1 MISSTLHWIKKKN
14 RLPQGYRL
22 KLFLTFLGVLVL
34 CGTGLIVLFGQIQ
47 RQTLQSETFNKG
59 NFVSSMLAR
68 NLETPLFF
76 MNMEQIS
83 AHVEAIL
90 MATDI
95 VAILVYDKDGG
106 VIFSRLVPQEGIPP
120 LRQEQKDHLV
130 QLMAEHKNAKGD
142 DSTVNWT
149 LEQYFVFCKQI
160 TTIGQSSDQGSLY
173 FDTGKVEQGT
183 VIPLGGVQVVF
194 SRSQYE
200 QGMARIIRHAV
211 LLFLSF
217 LPISLFL
224 AVMLARDV
232 VRPLRVLV
240 ETLKTRLGKEEENEE
255 EEEEEEE
262 EEKAIDELG
271 QLDDSLKRLV
281 TRLDQ
286 SFATIA
292 QMNEGLE
299 EKVAAR
305 TAELTRAM
313 QELKEAQTQLVQSE
327 KMSAVGQLVAGVAHE
342 VNNTTN
348 FITGA
353 LPPLGKRLGELRRI
367 LDGYAEQCC
376 PDAGRVAEL
385 MQSIDLLMGNVR
397 EGARRTSKI
406 VTDLKNFSRPDND
419 LARPIDINHCLES
432 TLALALPEYRH
443 KLEVVR
449 EFAEDL
455 PRVSGSQGQLCQVF
469 MNLIIN
475 AVHAQPDKGSL
486 LIRTF
491 DAEDGVHV
499 VFADKGMGI
508 PKDIQKRIFEPFFTT
523 KEVGKGTGLGL
534 SVSFGIISRH
544 RGKIL
549 VRSEPGQGAEFEVI
563 LPAGQEPIA
572 SQQEENEG

>member
-1 MISSTLHWIKKKN
+1 MIFSNLDWITKKI
-14 RLPQGYRL
+14 RLPRGYRL
-22 KLFLTFLGVLVL
+22 KLFLTFLGALVL
-34 CGTGLIVLFGQIQ
+34 CGGGLIVLFGQIQ

-59 NFVSSMLAR
+59 SFVSSMLAR

-95 VAILVYDKDGG
+95 VAIFVYDKDGG
-106 VIFSRLVPQEGIPP
+106 VIFSRLVPQKGIPP
-120 LRQEQKDHLV
+120 LRQEEKDHLV
-130 QLMAEHKNAKGD
+130 QLMAEHRNAKGD
-142 DSTVNWT
+142 DSTANWN

-160 TTIGQSSDQGSLY
+160 VTIGQSNDQGSLY

-211 LLFLSF
+211 LLFLFF

-224 AVMLARDV
+224 AIMLARDV

-240 ETLKTRLGKEEENEE
+240 ETLKTRLGKEEE
-255 EEEEEEE
+255 EEEE
-262 EEKAIDELG
+262 EEKATDELG

-286 SFATIA
+286 SFDTIA
-292 QMNEGLE
+292 RMNEGLE

-305 TAELTRAM
+305 TAELTKAM

-327 KMSAVGQLVAGVAHE
+327 KMGAVGQLVAGVAHE

-367 LDGYAEQCC
+367 LDGHGEQCC

-443 KLEVVR
+443 RMEVVR

-455 PRVSGSQGQLCQVF
+455 PKVSGSQGQLCQVF

-491 DAEDGVHV
+491 SAEDGVHV
-499 VFADKGMGI
+499 VFTDKGTGI
-508 PKDIQKRIFEPFFTT
+508 PQDIQKRIFEPFFTT

-544 RGKIL
+544 RGRIL

-572 SQQEENEG
+572 LQHEENEE

>member
-1 MISSTLHWIKKKN
+1 
-14 RLPQGYRL
+14 
-22 KLFLTFLGVLVL
+22 
-34 CGTGLIVLFGQIQ
+34 
-47 RQTLQSETFNKG
+47 
-59 NFVSSMLAR
+59 MLAR

-95 VAILVYDKDGG
+95 VAIFVYDKDGG
-106 VIFSRLVPQEGIPP
+106 VIFSRLVPQKGIPP
-120 LRQEQKDHLV
+120 LRQEEKDHLV
-130 QLMAEHKNAKGD
+130 QLMAEHRNAKGD
-142 DSTVNWT
+142 DSTANWN

-160 TTIGQSSDQGSLY
+160 VTIGQSNDQGSLY

-211 LLFLSF
+211 LLFLFF

-224 AVMLARDV
+224 AIMLARDV

-240 ETLKTRLGKEEENEE
+240 ETLKTRLGKEEE
-255 EEEEEEE
+255 EEEE
-262 EEKAIDELG
+262 EEKATDELG

-286 SFATIA
+286 SFDTIA
-292 QMNEGLE
+292 RMNEGLE

-305 TAELTRAM
+305 TAELTKAM

-327 KMSAVGQLVAGVAHE
+327 KMGAVGQLVAGVAHE

-367 LDGYAEQCC
+367 LDGHGEQCC

-443 KLEVVR
+443 RMEVVR
-449 EFAEDL
+449 EFAEGL
-455 PRVSGSQGQLCQVF
+455 PKVSGSQGQLCQVF

-491 DAEDGVHV
+491 SAEDGVHV
-499 VFADKGMGI
+499 VFTDKGMGI
-508 PKDIQKRIFEPFFTT
+508 PQDIQKRIFEPFFTT

-544 RGKIL
+544 RGRIL

-572 SQQEENEG
+572 LQHEENEE

>member
-1 MISSTLHWIKKKN
+1 MNFPDLHWMKKKI
-14 RLPQGYRL
+14 RLPRGYRL
-22 KLFLTFLGVLVL
+22 KLVLTFLGVLVL

-47 RQTLQSETFNKG
+47 RQTLLDETYNKG
-59 NFVSSMLAR
+59 SFVSTILAR

-76 MNMEQIS
+76 MNTEQIS
-83 AHVEAIL
+83 ANVEAIFG
-90 MATDI
+90 ATDL
-95 VAILVYDKDGG
+95 VAVFIYDKKGER
-106 VIFSRLVPQEGIPP
+106 IFSHFAPQAEGTAPLVEEMGGLGQIMVEHLAAGGDDTNPRW
-120 LRQEQKDHLV
+120 RQEH
-130 QLMAEHKNAKGD
+130 
-142 DSTVNWT
+142 
-149 LEQYFVFCKQI
+149 YFVFCKRI
-160 TTIGQSSDQGSLY
+160 SIAGYSRDQTSLY
-173 FDTGKVEQGT
+173 FDTGKVEPRQVT
-183 VIPLGGVQVVF
+183 DLGGVQIVF
-194 SRSQYE
+194 SQAQYTR
-200 QGMARIIRHAV
+200 GMERIIRHV
-211 LLFLSF
+211 LLLFLFF
-217 LPISLFL
+217 LPISLFT

-232 VRPLRVLV
+232 VRPVRALV
-240 ETLKTRLGKEEENEE
+240 ETLRIRLGKEKEE
-255 EEEEEEE
+255 ETEEET
-262 EEKAIDELG
+262 ITTTDELG
-271 QLDDSLKRLV
+271 QLDDRMKQLV

-286 SFATIA
+286 SFAVIA

-305 TAELTRAM
+305 TAELTKAM

-327 KMSAVGQLVAGVAHE
+327 KMGAVGQLVAGVAHE

-376 PDAGRVAEL
+376 PDADRVAEL

-419 LARPIDINHCLES
+419 LARPIDINHCLET
-432 TLALALPEYRH
+432 TLSLALPEYRH
-443 KLEVVR
+443 KLEVAR
-449 EFAEDL
+449 DFAEDL
-455 PRVSGSQGQLCQVF
+455 PKVSGSQGQLCQVF

-475 AVHAQPDKGSL
+475 AIHAQPDKGFL
-486 LIRTF
+486 LVRTF
-491 DAEDGVHV
+491 STEDGVHV

-563 LPAGQEPIA
+563 LPTGQEPIMA
-572 SQQEENEG
+572 QHEEQEG

>member
-1 MISSTLHWIKKKN
+1 MNFPDLHWLKKKI
-14 RLPQGYRL
+14 RLPRGYRL
-22 KLFLTFLGVLVL
+22 KLFLTFLGVLVI

-47 RQTLQSETFNKG
+47 RQTLLEETYNKG

-76 MNMEQIS
+76 MNTEQIN
-83 AHVEAIL
+83 ANVEAIFG
-90 MATDI
+90 ATDL
-95 VAILVYDKDGG
+95 VAVFIYDKEGKR
-106 VIFSRLVPQEGIPP
+106 IFSRFAPQAEGAASRFEEMGGLGQIMKEHLASGGDEPNP
-120 LRQEQKDHLV
+120 HWRQEH
-130 QLMAEHKNAKGD
+130 
-142 DSTVNWT
+142 
-149 LEQYFVFCKQI
+149 YFVFCKRVI
-160 TTIGQSSDQGSLY
+160 TAGQSSDQTSLY
-173 FDTGKVEQGT
+173 FDTGKVEQRQVT
-183 VIPLGGVQVVF
+183 DLGGVQIVF
-194 SRSQYE
+194 SHAQYTR
-200 QGMARIIRHAV
+200 GMKRIIRHAL

-217 LPISLFL
+217 LPISLFT

-232 VRPLRVLV
+232 VRPLRTLV
-240 ETLKTRLGKEEENEE
+240 EALRLRLGKTEE
-255 EEEEEEE
+255 EEEET
-262 EEKAIDELG
+262 KTTDELG
-271 QLDDSLKRLV
+271 QLDDRMKQLV

-286 SFATIA
+286 SFAVIA

-305 TAELTRAM
+305 TAELTKAM

-327 KMSAVGQLVAGVAHE
+327 KMGAVGQLVAGVAHE

-376 PDAGRVAEL
+376 PDASRVAEL

-449 EFAEDL
+449 EFTEGL
-455 PRVSGSQGQLCQVF
+455 PKVSGSQGQLCQVF

-486 LIRTF
+486 LVRTF
-491 DAEDGVHV
+491 SAEDGVHV
-499 VFADKGMGI
+499 VFADKGTGI

-544 RGKIL
+544 RGRIL
-549 VRSEPGQGAEFEVI
+549 VRSELGQGAEFEVI

-572 SQQEENEG
+572 LQHEENER

>member
-1 MISSTLHWIKKKN
+1 MNFPNLRRIKKKIQ
-14 RLPQGYRL
+14 LPRGYRL
-22 KLFLTFLGVLVL
+22 KLFLTFLCVLVF

-47 RQTLQSETFNKG
+47 KQTLLGETYNRG
-59 NFVSSMLAR
+59 GFVSSVLVR

-83 AHVEAIL
+83 ANVEAIL
-90 MATDI
+90 GATGITAVIIYDMGGNP
-95 VAILVYDKDGG
+95 ILSRFASGADKALLPPKEFD
-106 VIFSRLVPQEGIPP
+106 RLAQFM
-120 LRQEQKDHLV
+120 K
-130 QLMAEHKNAKGD
+130 EHKISQEEIPNPHWHQKR
-142 DSTVNWT
+142 
-149 LEQYFVFCKQI
+149 YFVFSKQI
-160 TTIGQSSDQGSLY
+160 VTVRPPDDQESLY

-183 VIPLGGVQVVF
+183 VIPLGGVQVIF

-200 QGMARIIRHAV
+200 QGMARIYWHAG

-217 LPISLFL
+217 LPISFFV

-232 VRPLRVLV
+232 VRPLRALV
-240 ETLKTRLGKEEENEE
+240 GTLKTRLGKEEDDET
-255 EEEEEEE
+255 
-262 EEKAIDELG
+262 ITTTDELS

-286 SFATIA
+286 AFDTIA
-292 QMNEGLE
+292 RMNEGLE
-299 EKVAAR
+299 EKVAVR
-305 TAELTRAM
+305 TAELTKAM

-353 LPPLGKRLGELRRI
+353 LPPLGKRLAELRRI

-376 PDAGRVAEL
+376 PDVGRVAEL
-385 MQSIDLLMGNVR
+385 MQSIDLLMGNVQ

-419 LARPIDINHCLES
+419 LYRPIDINHCLET
-432 TLALALPEYRH
+432 TLSLALPEYRH
-443 KLEVVR
+443 KLEVAR
-449 EFAEDL
+449 DFAEDL
-455 PRVSGSQGQLCQVF
+455 PLVQGSQGQLCQVF

-491 DAEDGVHV
+491 SAEDGVHV
-499 VFADKGMGI
+499 VFADKGTGI

-544 RGKIL
+544 RGRIL

-563 LPAGQEPIA
+563 LPAGQEPII
-572 SQQEENEG
+572 SQHEEQE

>member
-1 MISSTLHWIKKKN
+1 MNFPDLLWLKKKI
-14 RLPQGYRL
+14 RLPRGYRL

-47 RQTLQSETFNKG
+47 RQTLLEETYNKG

-76 MNMEQIS
+76 MNTEQIN
-83 AHVEAIL
+83 ANVEAIFG
-90 MATDI
+90 ATDL
-95 VAILVYDKDGG
+95 VAVFIYDKEGKR
-106 VIFSRLVPQEGIPP
+106 IFSRFAPQAEGAASRFEEMGGLGQIMKEHLASGGDEPNP
-120 LRQEQKDHLV
+120 HWRQEH
-130 QLMAEHKNAKGD
+130 
-142 DSTVNWT
+142 
-149 LEQYFVFCKQI
+149 YFVFCKRVI
-160 TTIGQSSDQGSLY
+160 TAGQSSDQTSLY
-173 FDTGKVEQGT
+173 FDTGKVEQRQVT
-183 VIPLGGVQVVF
+183 DLGGVQIVF
-194 SRSQYE
+194 SHAQYTR
-200 QGMARIIRHAV
+200 GMKRIIRHAL

-217 LPISLFL
+217 LPISLFT

-232 VRPLRVLV
+232 VRPLRTLV
-240 ETLKTRLGKEEENEE
+240 EALRLRLGKTEE
-255 EEEEEEE
+255 EEET
-262 EEKAIDELG
+262 KTTDELG
-271 QLDDSLKRLV
+271 QLDDRMKQLV

-286 SFATIA
+286 SFAVIA

-305 TAELTRAM
+305 TAELTKAM

-327 KMSAVGQLVAGVAHE
+327 KMGAVGQLVAGVAHE

-376 PDAGRVAEL
+376 PDASRVAEL

-449 EFAEDL
+449 EFTEGL
-455 PRVSGSQGQLCQVF
+455 PKVSGSQGQLCQVF

-486 LIRTF
+486 LVRTF
-491 DAEDGVHV
+491 SAEDGVHV
-499 VFADKGMGI
+499 VFADKGTGI

-544 RGKIL
+544 RGRIL
-549 VRSEPGQGAEFEVI
+549 VRSELGQGAELEVI

-572 SQQEENEG
+572 LQHEENER

>member
-1 MISSTLHWIKKKN
+1 MNFPDLHWLKKKI
-14 RLPQGYRL
+14 RLPRGYRL

-47 RQTLQSETFNKG
+47 RQTLLEETYNKG

-76 MNMEQIS
+76 MNTEQIN
-83 AHVEAIL
+83 ANVEAIFG
-90 MATDI
+90 ATDL
-95 VAILVYDKDGG
+95 VAVFIYDKEGKR
-106 VIFSRLVPQEGIPP
+106 IFSRFAPQAEGAASRFEEMGGLGQIMKEHLASGGDEPNP
-120 LRQEQKDHLV
+120 HWRQEH
-130 QLMAEHKNAKGD
+130 
-142 DSTVNWT
+142 
-149 LEQYFVFCKQI
+149 YFVFCKRVI
-160 TTIGQSSDQGSLY
+160 TAGQSSDQTSLY
-173 FDTGKVEQGT
+173 FDTGKVEQRQVT
-183 VIPLGGVQVVF
+183 DLGGVQIVF
-194 SRSQYE
+194 SHAQYTR
-200 QGMARIIRHAV
+200 GMKRIIRHAL

-217 LPISLFL
+217 LPISLFT

-232 VRPLRVLV
+232 VRPLRTLV
-240 ETLKTRLGKEEENEE
+240 EALRLRLGKTEE
-255 EEEEEEE
+255 EEEET
-262 EEKAIDELG
+262 KTTDELG
-271 QLDDSLKRLV
+271 QLDDRMKQLV

-286 SFATIA
+286 SFAVIA

-305 TAELTRAM
+305 TAELTKAM

-327 KMSAVGQLVAGVAHE
+327 KMGAVGQLVAGVAHE

-376 PDAGRVAEL
+376 PDASRVAEL

-449 EFAEDL
+449 EFTEGL
-455 PRVSGSQGQLCQVF
+455 PKVSGSQGQLCQVF

-486 LIRTF
+486 LVRTF
-491 DAEDGVHV
+491 SAEDGVHV
-499 VFADKGMGI
+499 VFADKGTGI

-544 RGKIL
+544 RGRIL
-549 VRSEPGQGAEFEVI
+549 VRSELGQGAEFEVI

-572 SQQEENEG
+572 LQHEENER

>member
-1 MISSTLHWIKKKN
+1 MNFPDLLWLKKKI
-14 RLPQGYRL
+14 RLPRGYRL

-47 RQTLQSETFNKG
+47 RQTLLEETYNKG

-76 MNMEQIS
+76 MNTEQIN
-83 AHVEAIL
+83 ANVEAIFG
-90 MATDI
+90 ATDL
-95 VAILVYDKDGG
+95 VAVFIYDKEGKR
-106 VIFSRLVPQEGIPP
+106 IFSRFAPQAEGAASRFEEMGGLGQIMKEHLASGGDEPNP
-120 LRQEQKDHLV
+120 HWRQEH
-130 QLMAEHKNAKGD
+130 
-142 DSTVNWT
+142 
-149 LEQYFVFCKQI
+149 YFVFCKRVI
-160 TTIGQSSDQGSLY
+160 TAGQSSDQTSLY
-173 FDTGKVEQGT
+173 FDTGKVEQRQVT
-183 VIPLGGVQVVF
+183 DLGGVQIVF
-194 SRSQYE
+194 SHAQYTR
-200 QGMARIIRHAV
+200 GMKRIIRHAL

-217 LPISLFL
+217 LPISLFT

-232 VRPLRVLV
+232 VRPLRTLV
-240 ETLKTRLGKEEENEE
+240 EALRLRLGKTEE
-255 EEEEEEE
+255 EEET
-262 EEKAIDELG
+262 KATDELG
-271 QLDDSLKRLV
+271 QLDDRMKQLV

-286 SFATIA
+286 SFAVIA

-305 TAELTRAM
+305 TAELTKAM

-327 KMSAVGQLVAGVAHE
+327 KMGAVGQLVAGVAHE

-376 PDAGRVAEL
+376 PDASRVAEL

-449 EFAEDL
+449 EFTEGL
-455 PRVSGSQGQLCQVF
+455 PKVSGSQGQLCQVF

-486 LIRTF
+486 LVRTF
-491 DAEDGVHV
+491 SAEDGVHV
-499 VFADKGMGI
+499 VFADKGTGI

-544 RGKIL
+544 RGRIL
-549 VRSEPGQGAEFEVI
+549 VRSELGQGAEFEVI

-572 SQQEENEG
+572 LQHEENER